1 MKVLVSCFLILLL
14 TYCAGEHSGT
24 IQSADGVGIH
34 YKLKGHGDICLIF
47 IHGWSGTSAIWDDQ
61 VDYFSDKYKVVT
73 IDLPGFG
80 KSGRN
85 RQQWTIDNYGNDV
98 ITIIDKLKLESAV
111 LIGHSMGGLT
121 AMSAATQGSD
131 KIIGLVIVDIVTD
144 IETYRTKSEVEGL
157 ITSWKVKIR
166 KGNLKDLNED
176 HVNPESAQRYS
187 DILPEEIPDFWWD
200 MLMLLFD
207 WMNDDMKLALT
218 QINKPIILINSD
230 FTKTDIESIQ
240 KYNSSVTVNIIS
252 ETAHY
257 LFWDKPIEFNEM
269 LLTSIETKLK

>member
-1 MKVLVSCFLILLL
+1 MEDLI
-14 TYCAGEHSGT
+14 A
-24 IQSADGVGIH
+24 
-34 YKLKGHGDICLIF
+34 
-47 IHGWSGTSAIWDDQ
+47 TS
-61 VDYFSDKYKVVT
+61 
-73 IDLPGFG
+73 
-80 KSGRN
+80 
-85 RQQWTIDNYGNDV
+85 
-98 ITIIDKLKLESAV
+98 
-111 LIGHSMGGLT
+111 
-121 AMSAATQGSD
+121 
-131 KIIGLVIVDIVTD
+131 
-144 IETYRTKSEVEGL
+144 
-157 ITSWKVKIR
+157 KVKIR
-166 KGNLKDLNED
+166 KGNLKDLND
-176 HVNPESAQRYS
+176 FHVKPESAQRYS

-252 ETAHY
+252 ETSHY